1 MRKVLKI
8 RSDEEMKKRIDL
20 QLFADDATNN
30 STSIE
35 TVSAVTDQEK
45 TTDTK
50 EPATAAEPEKKYSD
64 ADLDR
69 IIKGKKVEWQKNLE
83 KEVEATKAA
92 EREAAKLE
100 KMNAQQKVEYERDQ
114 LKKEL
119 DELKKQNSIAEM
131 AKTARKMLA
140 EDGIAITDDLLA
152 MIVNTDAE
160 ETKAAVDGFSG
171 LFKEAVENAVKDRL
185 RGETPKTGT
194 GGAAPVSEIDK
205 RIKKYM

>member
-1 MRKVLKI
+1 
-8 RSDEEMKKRIDL
+8 MKKAFDL
-20 QLFADDATNN
+20 QLFADEANN
-30 STSIE
+30 GAE
-35 TVSAVTDQEK
+35 KANVATDQEN
-45 TTDTK
+45 TIDTK
-50 EPATAAEPEKKYSD
+50 EPATAAEPEKKYSE

-69 IIKGKKVEWQKNLE
+69 IIKGKKAEWQKSLE
-83 KEVEATKAA
+83 KELEATKAA

-119 DELKKQNSIAEM
+119 DELKKANSIAEM
-131 AKTARKMLA
+131 SKTARKMLA
-140 EDGIAITDDLLA
+140 EDGINISDDLLS

-160 ETKAAVDGFSG
+160 DTKAAVDSFSS

-194 GGAAPVSEIDK
+194 GAAAPISEIDK

>member
-1 MRKVLKI
+1 MRENYYK
-8 RSDEEMKKRIDL
+8 SFYL
-20 QLFADDATNN
+20 QLFAENAASSTAT
-30 STSIE
+30 
-35 TVSAVTDQEK
+35 SAEPVAAVQEK
-45 TTDTK
+45 ATETK

-64 ADLDR
+64 DDLDR
-69 IIKGKKVEWQKNLE
+69 IIKGKKAEWQKSLE

-131 AKTARKMLA
+131 SKTARKMLA
-140 EDGIAITDDLLA
+140 DDGINITDDLLA

-160 ETKAAVDGFSG
+160 ETKAAVDGFSS

>member
-1 MRKVLKI
+1 MRKNYYK
-8 RSDEEMKKRIDL
+8 SFYL
-20 QLFADDATNN
+20 QLFADDAAGGTG
-30 STSIE
+30 TDAA
-35 TVSAVTDQEK
+35 TVATDQGK
-45 TTDTK
+45 QTDTK

-64 ADLDR
+64 DDLDR
-69 IIKGKKVEWQKNLE
+69 IIKGKKAEWQKSLE

-140 EDGIAITDDLLA
+140 DDGITITDDLLA

-160 ETKAAVDGFSG
+160 ETKAAVDGFSS